1 MGCTTKNESHTK
13 EPKYAFMEDC
23 SICYE
28 SVTTTT
34 GHCTLSCKHSFHIA
48 CLTRWSS
55 ENPNCPMC
63 RHPLG
68 VTEAPAKQGVERHAM
83 SLFMGDMSRWRI
95 DIGQG
100 RGQGQGALF
109 DLIQEALG
117 PEPPQPPPPP
127 RPPQGWRMINIGD
140 GVEVSEGDVS
150 LVMAQAEVTR
160 GDAVRALRRYDGDIV
175 NSILMLTSPDPVT
188 PQPPPIPRDPMWSE
202 SDDQATAWFLQQM
215 FADGGG
221 YHWNSYSDMT
231 FRMRNGTRGR
241 QYWTHLDFNQ
251 IPATGD
257 GYNSA

>member
-1 MGCTTKNESHTK
+1 
-13 EPKYAFMEDC
+13 MEDC

-95 DIGQG
+95 DIGHG

-117 PEPPQPPPPP
+117 PEPVQPPPPP
-127 RPPQGWRMINIGD
+127 PAPAPRRRILRIGD
-140 GVEVSEGDVS
+140 GVQVPEEDVA
-150 LVMAQAEVTR
+150 LVMLHAEVTR
-160 GDAVRALRRYDGDIV
+160 GQAIRALRRYEGDIV
-175 NSILMLTSPDPVT
+175 NSILMLTTPDEVRPR
-188 PQPPPIPRDPMWSE
+188 PPPPPRDPMQTE
-202 SDDQATAWFLQQM
+202 SDDQATSWFLQQL

-221 YHWNSYSDMT
+221 YHWNSYSDMM
-231 FRMRNGTRGR
+231 FRMRNGMRSHE
-241 QYWTHLDFNQ
+241 YWTHSTFNEV
-251 IPATGD
+251 PSSGD